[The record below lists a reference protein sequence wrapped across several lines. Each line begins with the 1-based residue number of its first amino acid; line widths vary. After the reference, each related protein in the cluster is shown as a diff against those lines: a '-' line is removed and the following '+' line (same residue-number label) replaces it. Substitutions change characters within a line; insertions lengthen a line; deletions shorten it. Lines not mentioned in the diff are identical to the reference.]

1 MIRNYR
7 LIWNCYL
14 LFLYSEARLLRLISR
29 LVRQV
34 VQEDHE
40 ELQYELVIKLAERR
54 EQLRHVSVWLDRPG
68 AV

>member
-1 MIRNYR
+1 MYIA
-7 LIWNCYL
+7 IICYSCIAKL
-14 LFLYSEARLLRLISR
+14 CLLRLISR